1 MMADNITQHVKFHQ
15 DQFQIRERL
24 LILRGFA
31 RKWCC
36 PSNLLQNQETAHVN
50 PRTRD
55 DFDRN
60 LERVLDRLPAAI
72 RRLLDDVPLHVEDYP
87 SADVLEQT
95 GVARREWLCGLYT
108 GIPLTERSVEQSR
121 PAPDVVTLYREGILH
136 LTADADGYV
145 NERALQRQIRITLL
159 HELGHHHGL
168 TEEDLNEMGYG

>member
-1 MMADNITQHVKFHQ
+1 VSPGRRFVPTASPGPLAAVPDGPIAWH
-15 DQFQIRERL
+15 ERL
-24 LILRGFA
+24 CKSRQAAERRTPG
-31 RKWCC
+31 
-36 PSNLLQNQETAHVN
+36 NVDVN
-50 PRTRD
+50 PRTRE

-72 RRLLDDVPLHVEDYP
+72 RGLLDDVPLHVEDYP
-87 SADVLEQT
+87 STEVLERT

-136 LTADADGYV
+136 LTADAEGYV
-145 NERALQRQIRITLL
+145 TERALQRQIRITLL

-168 TEEDLNEMGYG
+168 SEEDLREMGYQ